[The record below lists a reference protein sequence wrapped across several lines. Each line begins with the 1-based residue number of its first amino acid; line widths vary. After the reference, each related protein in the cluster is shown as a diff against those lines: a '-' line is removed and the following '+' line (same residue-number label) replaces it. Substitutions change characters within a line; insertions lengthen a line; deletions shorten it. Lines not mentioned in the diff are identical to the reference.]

1 MPKYKVWMIVL
12 IVLGDTVKIN
22 WLIYLSKKSC
32 NRSYEDEEDYHS
44 SNTKSLPF
52 SQICPAFNT
61 FHKSRQ
67 ILSFTAF
74 HGKVCNAV
82 TLLT

>member
-1 MPKYKVWMIVL
+1 MVL

-22 WLIYLSKKSC
+22 WLNQLSKKTDPMKMEWTTTLLTP
-32 NRSYEDEEDYHS
+32 NV
-44 SNTKSLPF
+44 LPF
-52 SQICPAFNT
+52 SQICTAFNT
-61 FHKSRQ
+61 FYKPRQ

-82 TLLT
+82 TLLM